1 MINPQ
6 ALGHVF
12 YQLFHLTLFYQ
23 IMMELGHADTDQAGL
38 GFIDFQGR
46 VAEGRSTKTFESALL
61 L

>member
-1 MINPQ
+1 VINPQ
-6 ALGHVF
+6 ALGQLF

-23 IMMELGHADTDQAGL
+23 IMMELGHADADQVGL

-46 VAEGRSTKTFESALL
+46 VAEGKSTKTFESVLL